1 MLINKAPILRQF
13 IKSIL
18 LSIFPSFIKKRVFA
32 HYQILNWKNLSK
44 LEFDAEL
51 LLLEFLL
58 NKDSV
63 FFDIGTNKGEYAY
76 YAEKLINPKNIYLF
90 EPEKKLNKQLNA
102 IFSKC
107 QVFDIALSDS
117 TGTHKFKIPLINGVA
132 DNCLSS
138 LEIDNK
144 EDNETEA
151 IVYEVK
157 TNTLDNFTKE
167 KNLFPDLIKI
177 DVEGHELSVL
187 KGAEKFIAN
196 HHPTLITEIEQRHH
210 KTIGIETIFESFKQK
225 GYQVY
230 YYSKKQ
236 SQLFP
241 YENKTHLTHTKD
253 YFGKI
258 DYINNYIFI
267 HSNNTSI
274 KSVESIN
281 KEIAIKIK
289 S

>member
-1 MLINKAPILRQF
+1 MRQF
-13 IKSIL
+13 IKGIL
-18 LSIFPSFIKKRVFA
+18 LVIAPDFIKKRVFA
-32 HYQILNWKNLSK
+32 HYQTLNWKTLST

-58 NKDSV
+58 TKDSV

-90 EPEKKLNKQLNA
+90 EPEKKLNKQLRA
-102 IFSKC
+102 IFSNC
-107 QVFDIALSDS
+107 QIFDLALSDNK
-117 TGTHKFKIPLINGVA
+117 GTHQFKIPLINGVA

-138 LEIDNK
+138 LEVKNK

-151 IVYEVK
+151 IIYEVK
-157 TNTLDNFTKE
+157 TDTLDNFIAE
-167 KNLFPDLIKI
+167 KNIHPDLIKI

-187 KGAEKFIAN
+187 KGAESFIN
-196 HHPTLITEIEQRHH
+196 KHHPTLIIEIEQRHH
-210 KTIGIETIFESFKQK
+210 KDINIESVFESFKQK
-225 GYQVY
+225 GYNCY

-241 YENKTHLTHTKD
+241 YNNKTHLTNTKE

-267 HSNNTSI
+267 HESNKTIQPVELINASI
-274 KSVESIN
+274 FKKV
-281 KEIAIKIK
+281 K
-289 S
+289 

>member
-1 MLINKAPILRQF
+1 MRQF

-18 LSIFPSFIKKRVFA
+18 LSISPSFIKKRVFA
-32 HYQILNWKNLSK
+32 HYQTLNWKNLSK
-44 LEFDAEL
+44 VEFDAEL

-63 FFDIGTNKGEYAY
+63 FFDIGANKGEYAY

-90 EPEKKLNKQLNA
+90 EPEKKLNKQLNS
-102 IFSKC
+102 IFNNC
-107 QVFDIALSDS
+107 HVFDVALSDS
-117 TGTHKFKIPLINGVA
+117 SGTHQFKIPVINGVA

-138 LEIDNK
+138 LEVDNK
-144 EDNETEA
+144 EENETEA

-157 TNTLDNFTKE
+157 TKLLDAFVKE
-167 KNLFPDLIKI
+167 SAVFPNLIKI

-187 KGAEKFIAN
+187 KGAEFTVSKY
-196 HHPTLITEIEQRHH
+196 HPTLIIEIEQRHH
-210 KTIGIETIFESFKQK
+210 KDINIDSVFESFKQK
-225 GYQVY
+225 GYNAY

-236 SQLFP
+236 SQLFS
-241 YENKTHLTHTKD
+241 YENKTHLTNSKE

-267 HSNNTSI
+267 HNNNTTI
-274 KSVESIN
+274 KSVDSIN
-281 KEIAIKIK
+281 KEIAIKTK
-289 S
+289 H